1 RVLEAVAERAGG
13 PVDLLGHPLGGG
25 VAVRGAAKRPD
36 LPGGLLLFAPAGL
49 SAPPGPPVAGVGF
62 RAPPLLSPSPPGR
75 PPPSPAPAFRPLRR
89 GAALPRAE
97 TPTARRLLLWGA
109 PDDAGSL
116 TADEARKM
124 LSASSGAH
132 DLRGAARAALTADLT
147 PDLARIDVPV
157 GLLWGARDPLIPKP
171 VAERI
176 AAIRPEAPREAIPGP
191 GHVAQI
197 ERPLP

>member
-1 RVLEAVAERAGG
+1 LPLAE
-13 PVDLLGHPLGGG
+13 
-25 VAVRGAAKRPD
+25 
-36 LPGGLLLFAPAGL
+36 
-49 SAPPGPPVAGVGF
+49 S
-62 RAPPLLSPSPPGR
+62 
-75 PPPSPAPAFRPLRR
+75 
-89 GAALPRAE
+89 
-97 TPTARRLLLWGA
+97 PTARRVLLWGA
-109 PDDAGSL
+109 LDDAGRL

-171 VAERI
+171 VAEGI
-176 AAIRPEAPREAIPGP
+176 AAFRPGAPREAIPGA

-197 ERPLP
+197 ERPLPFALAVENLLDRLPAPVTVSCQGAPIGALISLQAAPKLMDAPMLTAKGAI